1 MKMKCIIIDDEPL
14 AREGVALN
22 AKDVEFIELVEE
34 FSNPVVANSYLK
46 KEVVDLMF
54 LDIQMP
60 GINGLDFL
68 RDLDDPPLTILT
80 TAHSEYAL
88 EGFNLNVVDY
98 LVKPIRLNRFLK
110 AVNKARE
117 LFELKST
124 DHPVRWPNPSED
136 RKENSVYIKSNRKFI
151 KLKFDEI
158 VVVEGM
164 KDYVLVHTSEE
175 RFPVAMNLKTFNSNL
190 PNVLFARINKSNVV
204 NVKHISEIVDN
215 HVILPKHKLSIG
227 RSYKEDF
234 LNTHIMKKL
243 IDRK

>member
-1 MKMKCIIIDDEPL
+1 MKCIIIDDEPL

-22 AKDVEFIELVEE
+22 AKDVEFLELVGE
-34 FSNPVVANSYLK
+34 FSNPVLANSYLQ
-46 KEVVDLMF
+46 KEKVDLMF

-60 GINGLDFL
+60 GISGLDFL

-98 LVKPIRLNRFLK
+98 LVKPIRLHRFLK
-110 AVNKARE
+110 AVNKAKE
-117 LFELKST
+117 IFELKLT
-124 DHPVRWPNPSED
+124 DHQVSWPNSVED
-136 RKENSVYIKSNRKFI
+136 KEENTVYIKSNRKFI

-164 KDYVLVHTSEE
+164 KDYVLVHTRED

-190 PNVLFARINKSNVV
+190 PDDLFARINKSNVV

-215 HVILPKHKLSIG
+215 HVVILKHKLSIG
-227 RSYKEDF
+227 RSYREDF